1 MAPTEGFAPAM
12 AHGPIKEITDDVF
25 WVQGSA
31 QLAPGLRL
39 NRNMVIVR
47 NDNDLTIV
55 SAVRLSP
62 GGETELGKLGTVRH
76 VVKIGAFH
84 GIDDAY
90 YIDQFDASYW
100 ALPDGS
106 RPEDPEPDKDLTA
119 ESLPIADA
127 DLFEFRDTK
136 QKEGALLINRAGG
149 ILITC
154 DAVQHWT
161 TTKGCSPIAR
171 VAAHLIGFRRRAAQI
186 GPPWRK
192 RMTPDG
198 GSLKSDFERLAELN
212 FTHLIAAHGEPLIDT
227 ARQDLIATIRAT
239 F

>member
-1 MAPTEGFAPAM
+1 MSKVEDFAPAM
-12 AHGPIKEITDDVF
+12 AHGSINEITDDVF

-47 NDNDLTIV
+47 NGDDLTVV
-55 SAVRLSP
+55 SSVRLFP
-62 GGETELGKLGTVRH
+62 EGEAELEKLGAVRH
-76 VVKIGAFH
+76 VVKIGCFH

-90 YIDQFDASYW
+90 YIDRFGANYW
-100 ALPDGS
+100 ALPSGT
-106 RPEDPEPDKDLTA
+106 RPEDPQADKELKPD
-119 ESLPIADA
+119 SLPIADA
-127 DLFEFRDTK
+127 ELFEFRETK
-136 QKEGALLINRAGG
+136 QKEAALLINRAGG

-161 TTKGCSPIAR
+161 TTKGCSPLAR
-171 VAAHLIGFRRRAAQI
+171 VAAHLIGFRRRPAQI

-192 RMTPDG
+192 RMTPNG

-212 FTHLIAAHGEPLIDT
+212 FAHLIAAHGEPLLDS
-227 ARQDLIATIRAT
+227 ARQDLIATISAT
-239 F
+239 Y